1 MRLTRPG
8 ADAAARG
15 ATANVARNSADALSR
30 MGLTRIRANATLC
43 QPIPPPVPVPKP
55 SGDIRMGRSAGYAL
69 FVFAGFPA
77 LLGAQGFG
85 IYEQGTCSMGRA
97 GTGVAAPCADGSA
110 IFFNPAG
117 LAGVKGAHLTVGAT
131 LLDVQGGF
139 TDDIFQNKTDLRD
152 PLLAVPQAYLSYGL
166 TPKAAVGVGL
176 FAPYGLKTKW
186 PTTFDGRFAGYDND
200 LASLY
205 IQPTVAYQVTPQ
217 ISIGGGFD
225 IVLGKVELNQRLDLA
240 QAPVP
245 LAAVP
250 PGTVFG
256 QFGIAPGT
264 DFANAHLEATKTT
277 VAAHFGAILKVN
289 DQLSFGAR
297 FLTQA
302 KFDYSGT
309 ASFQQVLTGLIVPA
323 DVTVGTLTIPAG
335 TPIDVL
341 LAAPIAVGGL
351 DLFNPTTGVF
361 RSQPVTTTIKNPA
374 MMTLGLAYQV
384 GNGWTLLGDYQ
395 LTWWSQF
402 DTVALVFP
410 TDAFSVLSRT
420 LYERY
425 RNTSGFRLGAEW
437 VKDAQWTFRGGYLYH
452 DGGAPAETVTPLLPE
467 GERNE
472 FTAGTTIKLTSA
484 LTADLA
490 YQYIRQNDRRGR
502 TREPLSGP
510 ATTGMNNGLYTF
522 HAHLFG
528 VSLGYAF

>member
-1 MRLTRPG
+1 MR
-8 ADAAARG
+8 
-15 ATANVARNSADALSR
+15 
-30 MGLTRIRANATLC
+30 
-43 QPIPPPVPVPKP
+43 
-55 SGDIRMGRSAGYAL
+55 RSAGYAL

-117 LAGVKGAHLTVGAT
+117 LAGAKGAHLTVGAT

-139 TDDIFQNKTDLRD
+139 TDDIFQQKSDLED
-152 PLLAVPQAYLSYGL
+152 PLLAVPQAYLSYGM
-166 TPKAAVGVGL
+166 TPQLAVGVGV
-176 FAPYGLKTKW
+176 FAPFGLETKW
-186 PTTFDGRFAGYDND
+186 PTTFDGRFAGYDNI
-200 LASLY
+200 LQSLY

-245 LAAVP
+245 LAGVP

-277 VAAHFGAILKVN
+277 VAAHFGAIVKVN

-374 MMTLGLAYQV
+374 MMTLGLAYKV

-410 TDAFSVLSRT
+410 TDAYSVLGRT

-425 RNTSGFRLGAEW
+425 RNTSGFRVGAEW
-437 VKDAQWTFRGGYLYH
+437 AKDAKWTFRGGYLYH
-452 DGGAPAETVTPLLPE
+452 DGAAPAETVTPLLPE

>member
-15 ATANVARNSADALSR
+15 ATANVARNNADALSL
-30 MGLTRIRANATLC
+30 MGLTRIRANATLY
-43 QPIPPPVPVPKP
+43 QPIPPPVPKP
-55 SGDIRMGRSAGYAL
+55 SGDIRMRRSAGYAL

-117 LAGVKGAHLTVGAT
+117 LAGVKGAHLTIGAT

-139 TDDIFQNKTDLRD
+139 TDDIFQQKSALDD
-152 PLLAVPQAYLSYGL
+152 PLLAVPQAYLSYGM
-166 TPKAAVGVGL
+166 TPQLAVGVGV
-176 FAPYGLKTKW
+176 FAPFGLETKW
-186 PTTFDGRFAGYDND
+186 PTTTFDGRFAGYDNI
-200 LASLY
+200 LQSLY

-217 ISIGGGFD
+217 LSIGGGFD

-240 QAPVP
+240 DAPLLIV
-245 LAAVP
+245 
-250 PGTVFG
+250 PGTFG

-277 VAAHFGAILKVN
+277 VAAHFGAIVKVN

-309 ASFQQVLTGLIVPA
+309 ASFQQVLTGLFVPA
-323 DVTVGTLTIPAG
+323 DIVVTPTDTIHAG
-335 TPIDVL
+335 TPIDAL
-341 LAAPIAVGGL
+341 LGAPAGLGGL

-374 MMTLGLAYQV
+374 MMTLGLAYKV

-425 RNTSGFRLGAEW
+425 
-437 VKDAQWTFRGGYLYH
+437 
-452 DGGAPAETVTPLLPE
+452 
-467 GERNE
+467 
-472 FTAGTTIKLTSA
+472 
-484 LTADLA
+484 
-490 YQYIRQNDRRGR
+490 QYTRQNDRRGR

>member
-15 ATANVARNSADALSR
+15 ATANVARNNADALSL

-43 QPIPPPVPVPKP
+43 QPIPPPVPKP
-55 SGDIRMGRSAGYAL
+55 SGDIRMRRSAGYAL

-77 LLGAQGFG
+77 LLG
-85 IYEQGTCSMGRA
+85 
-97 GTGVAAPCADGSA
+97 
-110 IFFNPAG
+110 
-117 LAGVKGAHLTVGAT
+117 
-131 LLDVQGGF
+131 VQGGF
-139 TDDIFQNKTDLRD
+139 TDDIFQQKSALDV
-152 PLLAVPQAYLSYGL
+152 PLLAVPQAYLSYGM
-166 TPKAAVGVGL
+166 TPQLAVGVGV
-176 FAPYGLKTKW
+176 FAPFGLETKW
-186 PTTFDGRFAGYDND
+186 PTTTFDGRFAGYDNI
-200 LASLY
+200 LQSLY

-217 ISIGGGFD
+217 LSIGGGFD

-240 QAPVP
+240 DAPLLIV
-245 LAAVP
+245 
-250 PGTVFG
+250 PGTFG

-277 VAAHFGAILKVN
+277 VAAHFGAIVKVN
-289 DQLSFGAR
+289 DDLWFGAN

-302 KFDYSGT
+302 KFDYSGS
-309 ASFQQVLTGLIVPA
+309 ASFTQVLTGLFVPA
-323 DVTVGTLTIPAG
+323 DIVVTPTDTIHAG
-335 TPIDVL
+335 TPIDAL
-341 LAAPIAVGGL
+341 LGAPAGLGGL

-374 MMTLGLAYQV
+374 MMTLGLAYKV

-437 VKDAQWTFRGGYLYH
+437 AKDAKWTFRGGYLYH
-452 DGGAPAETVTPLLPE
+452 DGAAPAETVTPLLPE

-528 VSLGYAF
+528 VSLGYAFRQGHHDDDPTSVARLR